1 MNRRSFLRP
10 LPLFALAPVL
20 DAATWPQ
27 WRGPGR
33 DGRST
38 DTGLLKRWPA
48 GGPPV
53 AWSGNGF
60 GAGYSSMAVDGG
72 KLFTQGQRGKLQFLI
87 ALDSEDGTKL
97 WEIENGRSY
106 MDGRGDGP
114 RGTPTVDG
122 DRVYAISGRG
132 NLVCA
137 ETATGKVVWQI
148 DLLDRF
154 RGRNAPW
161 GISESPLIDGDR
173 VIVSPG
179 GRNAGVVALN
189 KLDGGVIWQSQ
200 RDRAGYSSAV
210 SGEIGGIHQYV
221 LLTASAGIGL
231 RAANGELLWRYEK
244 VSNGTANVATPIVS
258 GNKVFL
264 SSDYG
269 TGCALLEISPRGSDG
284 VEAKEIYFNRA
295 MRNHYATPVLIDGK
309 LYGYSSRILTCMD
322 FETGAVEWRDR
333 SVGKGQVI
341 TAEGLLYLQSED
353 GDAAL
358 VEATPN
364 SYTEISRF
372 RFVKEDEPTWA
383 LPAISEGRMFLRD
396 QDRVTCYDIRA

>member
-1 MNRRSFLRP
+1 
-10 LPLFALAPVL
+10 
-20 DAATWPQ
+20 
-27 WRGPGR
+27 
-33 DGRST
+33 
-38 DTGLLKRWPA
+38 
-48 GGPPV
+48 
-53 AWSGNGF
+53 
-60 GAGYSSMAVDGG
+60 MAVDGG

-137 ETATGKVVWQI
+137 ETATGNVVWQI

-210 SGEIGGIHQYV
+210 AGEIGGIHQYV

-269 TGCALLEISPRGSDG
+269 MGCALLEISPSGTDG

-295 MRNHYATPVLIDGK
+295 MRNHYSTPVLIDGK

-341 TAEGLLYLQSED
+341 AAEGLLYLQSED

-372 RFVKEDEPTWA
+372 RFGKQDEPTWA